1 MSYDAAVHA
10 AARALTGDPSVVAE
24 SLGARMSRL
33 AAQQRFE
40 EAAHV
45 RDRLSALHGAVR
57 RHRLVEAL
65 RDARRCEVRR
75 GDITWVIDH
84 ARLVDVVVAGSAG
97 QSLPVAAPAAA
108 EPGRPLGRHQIDE
121 ALCLAREFDKL
132 ADQIDVVACT
142 GSWTF
147 PIDVTP
153 SMSGTAMSEATS

>member
-1 MSYDAAVHA
+1 MI
-10 AARALTGDPSVVAE
+10 E
-24 SLGARMSRL
+24 MSRL

-65 RDARRCEVRR
+65 REARRCEVRR
-75 GDITWVIDH
+75 GDVTWVIDQ

-108 EPGRPLGRHQIDE
+108 ESGRPLGRHQIDE

-132 ADQIDVVACT
+132 ADQVDVVACSGT
-142 GSWTF
+142 WSF

-153 SMSGTAMSEATS
+153 SMSGRRCQSVELGPC